1 MNPDCWNQIGV
12 WGDRNCPELLAYSH
26 CHNCPVYATAGRG
39 LLEREAPA
47 GYRDE
52 LTHSLAQ
59 EKDEQAVDT
68 ISIGIFRLKGEWL
81 ALPAYTF
88 TEITEPSAIHT
99 LPHRSNNVLLGV
111 VSIWGEIHICISLS
125 EFLGLEATAS
135 SQTIN
140 PIIYQRMV
148 VVEKEGDRWVFPVD
162 EIYGIH
168 RVHLDELQNVPA
180 TVSKTAGTYTTAII
194 NWQNTSVSYLDDE
207 LLFYTLNKKLL

>member
-12 WGDRNCPELLAYSH
+12 WGDRNCPELLTHSH
-26 CHNCPVYATAGRG
+26 CRNCPVYATAGRK

-59 EKDEQAVDT
+59 QKDEQAVNT
-68 ISIGIFRLKGEWL
+68 MSIGIFRLKGEWL
-81 ALPAYTF
+81 ALPAYLF
-88 TEITEPSAIHT
+88 IEITEPAPIHT

-111 VSIWGEIHICISLS
+111 VNIRGEIHICISLS

-135 SQTIN
+135 RQTIS

-148 VVEKEGDRWVFPVD
+148 VVEKESDRWVFLVD
-162 EIYGIH
+162 EMYGVQRINP
-168 RVHLDELQNVPA
+168 DELQNVPT
-180 TVSKTAGTYTTAII
+180 TVSKTTGTYTTAII
-194 NWQNTSVSYLDDE
+194 NWQNTSVSYLDEE